1 MNSPV
6 NFIFDARASSDLRRV
21 CSSDGLQKGTESE
34 NVAVMVR

>member
-6 NFIFDARASSDLRRV
+6 NFIFDIRASSDLERV

-34 NVAVMVR
+34 NVAVMLR